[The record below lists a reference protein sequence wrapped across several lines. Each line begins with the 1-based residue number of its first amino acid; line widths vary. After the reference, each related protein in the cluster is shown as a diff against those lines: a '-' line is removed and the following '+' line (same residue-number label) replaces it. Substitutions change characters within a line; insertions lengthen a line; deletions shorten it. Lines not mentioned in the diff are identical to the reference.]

1 MALKRT
7 HLNQLLH
14 IGLWAFA
21 IIWTA
26 PYLWM
31 IITSF
36 KSRLDITARP
46 PQLLFTPTLEN
57 IAWAYNGQYVLP
69 LFANTFIVA
78 LGTTVATLALG
89 VPAAYFFARHRS
101 RMTRALFVFVLSTRI
116 APPIALS
123 LPFFIVFTEVGLRG
137 TYTAIILIH
146 TIFNLSFVI
155 WLMEGFI
162 ADIPEEIEMA
172 AQVDGR
178 TRLGA
183 FTRIVMPIALPGI
196 GIAALFTFIA
206 SWNEYMMA
214 SLLSSSNT
222 RPITPSLPG
231 FIAQATTQWG
241 SFCVVATLSSLPIL
255 LVVILSRHYL
265 ARGLTIGVVH
275 K

>member
-1 MALKRT
+1 MIRT
-7 HLNQLLH
+7 HQHRLLST
-14 IGLWAFA
+14 GLWIFT
-21 IIWTA
+21 IIWIA

-31 IITSF
+31 IATSF
-36 KSRLDITARP
+36 KSRLDITSRP
-46 PQLLFTPTLEN
+46 PRFLFSPTIEN
-57 IAWAYNGQYVLP
+57 FAWSYNGQYIVP
-69 LFANTFIVA
+69 LFANSLIVA
-78 LGTTVATLALG
+78 IGTTIATLVLG

-101 RMTRALFVFVLSTRI
+101 RFTRKLFLFILSTRI

-123 LPFFIVFTEVGLRG
+123 LPFFIVFTQAGLRG
-137 TYTAIILIH
+137 TYAAIIIIH
-146 TIFNLSFVI
+146 TVFNLSFVI

-183 FTRIVMPIALPGI
+183 FIRVVLPLALPGT
-196 GIAALFTFIA
+196 GVAALFTFIS

-214 SLLSSSNT
+214 SLLSSSQT
-222 RPITPSLPG
+222 RPVTPSLPG

-241 SFCVVATLSSLPIL
+241 SFCVVATLSSIPIL
-255 LVVILSRHYL
+255 LLVVLSRHYL

>member
-1 MALKRT
+1 MTRSYRSRLLRT
-7 HLNQLLH
+7 
-14 IGLWAFA
+14 GLWAFA
-21 IIWTA
+21 IIWMA

-31 IITSF
+31 IATSF

-46 PQLLFTPTLEN
+46 PRFLFSPTTDN
-57 IAWAYNGQYVLP
+57 FAWSYNGQDILP
-69 LFANTFIVA
+69 LFGNSLIVA
-78 LGTTVATLALG
+78 LGTTLAALVVG

-101 RMTRALFVFVLSTRI
+101 RFTRKLFLFILSTRI

-123 LPFFIVFTEVGLRG
+123 LPFFIVFTQVGLRG
-137 TYTAIILIH
+137 TYAAIIIIH
-146 TIFNLSFVI
+146 TAFNLSFVV

-183 FTRIVMPIALPGI
+183 FFRVVLPLALPGT
-196 GIAALFTFIA
+196 GVAGLFTFIA

-214 SLLSSSNT
+214 SLLSSSQT
-222 RPITPSLPG
+222 RPITPALPG

-241 SFCVVATLSSLPIL
+241 SFCVIAMLSSVPIL
-255 LVVILSRHYL
+255 LLVIVSRHYL
-265 ARGLTIGVVH
+265 DRGLSLGVVH